1 MTMKIKVASF
11 NDDTNCVEV
20 CFNDFAT
27 VNLYIPDIEDNLH
40 TTMYTRSQLE
50 LLAENNPAEYAEMV
64 LNGTMQDYLDL
75 LAEENK
81 DTSNIIRNQLKE
93 HYPDMSCIQIENLA
107 REFSMYGN

>member
-1 MTMKIKVASF
+1 MKIKFASF

-81 DTSNIIRNQLKE
+81 STSNTIREQYRK
-93 HYPDMSCIQIENLA
+93 HYLDMSDTQIENLV
-107 REFSMYGN
+107 REFSMYDN

>member
-1 MTMKIKVASF
+1 MKIKFASF

-27 VNLYIPDIEDNLH
+27 VNLYTPDIEDNLH

-50 LLAENNPAEYAEMV
+50 LLAENNPIEYAEMV
-64 LNGTMQDYLDL
+64 LNGTIQDYLDL

-81 DTSNIIRNQLKE
+81 STSNTIKAQYKK
-93 HYPDMSCIQIENLA
+93 HYPDMSDTQIDNLV
-107 REFSMYGN
+107 REFCMYNI